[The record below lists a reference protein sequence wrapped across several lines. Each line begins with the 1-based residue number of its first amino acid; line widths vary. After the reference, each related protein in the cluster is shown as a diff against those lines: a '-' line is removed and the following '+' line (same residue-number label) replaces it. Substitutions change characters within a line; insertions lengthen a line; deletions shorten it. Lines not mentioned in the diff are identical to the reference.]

1 MNPGSQWQLG
11 LQGIDIA
18 VIVTL
23 WDVGQLNIQ
32 VPLCRLISRRLL
44 HDLEFDD
51 AMPKRPPRPRT
62 MGSKYYLL
70 SYSST
75 ISQQY
80 FRYFSPEK

>member
-1 MNPGSQWQLG
+1 MEGCQNKVSY
-11 LQGIDIA
+11 QGIDIG
-18 VIVTL
+18 VVVRI

-62 MGSKYYLL
+62 MRSKYYLL